1 MPAVYTIFDHT
12 ADLGIHVEADSFAS
26 LLVDAATAVTSVLIA
41 NPEAIRPDTPVEL
54 RIDGA
59 KPEELLVDWLADIVY
74 RFSVDH
80 MAFSRWEV
88 SRHDGPIL
96 ARAWGEPVDPSRHQ
110 IDTEIKAVTYHR
122 LKVEQREGR
131 WLAEVIVDL

>member
-1 MPAVYTIFDHT
+1 VYTIFDHT
-12 ADLGIHVEADSFAS
+12 ADLGIRVEADSFES
-26 LLVDAATAVTSVLIA
+26 LLVDAAKAVTSVLIS
-41 NPEAIRPDTPVEL
+41 NPEAIRPETPVEL
-54 RIDGA
+54 RIEGSN
-59 KPEELLVDWLADIVY
+59 PEELLVDWLAEIVY
-74 RFSVDH
+74 RFSADH
-80 MAFSRWEV
+80 MVFSRWEI

-96 ARAWGEPVDPSRHQ
+96 ARAWGEAVAPSRHQ